1 MKTLLITGI
10 NGFLGSSLVKEFVAD
25 FNIIGLEHS
34 NRNLHR
40 IKNYDLEVYSM
51 EQGFPSKVFLEHKID
66 AIIHTA
72 TLYGKEGES
81 IENIAE
87 SNLFIPLK
95 LLNMAITEKCS
106 LFINTDTILDRYV
119 NPYALTKRQFQEWLF
134 IRKSEIKVINMKLEH
149 FYGPGAGSRNFITDM
164 FERMLRNDPSID
176 LTSGEQSRDF
186 VYIDDVVSAFK
197 LILSKADALKDDY
210 NEYQVATMSHI
221 TIRELLKKIKD
232 LTGSSTRLNFGA
244 LQYRVNELMKS
255 ESDSSQ
261 LTCLGW
267 APKVTLDE
275 GLKKFYLNLFS
286 AIKQ

>member
-1 MKTLLITGI
+1 
-10 NGFLGSSLVKEFVAD
+10 
-25 FNIIGLEHS
+25 
-34 NRNLHR
+34 
-40 IKNYDLEVYSM
+40 M
-51 EQGFPSKVFLEHKID
+51 EQGFPSKVFFEHKID

-87 SNLFIPLK
+87 SNLFIPFK
-95 LLNMAITEKCS
+95 LLNMAITEKCG

-119 NPYALTKRQFQEWLF
+119 NPYALTKRQFQEWLY

-149 FYGPGAGSRNFITDM
+149 FYGPGAGSKNFITEM
-164 FERMLRNDPSID
+164 FERMQRNEPSID
-176 LTSGEQSRDF
+176 LTMGEQSRDF

-197 LILSKADALKDDY
+197 LILSKADTLKDDY

-232 LTGSSTRLNFGA
+232 LTGSSTSLNFGA

-255 ESDSSQ
+255 ESDYSQ
-261 LTCLGW
+261 LVSLGW
-267 APKVTLDE
+267 TPKVTLAE
-275 GLKKFYLNLFS
+275 GLRKLYLNM
-286 AIKQ
+286 I